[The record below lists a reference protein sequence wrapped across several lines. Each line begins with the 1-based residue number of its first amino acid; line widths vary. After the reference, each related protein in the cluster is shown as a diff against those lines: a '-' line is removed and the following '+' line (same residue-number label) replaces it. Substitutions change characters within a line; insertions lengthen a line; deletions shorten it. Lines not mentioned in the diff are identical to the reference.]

1 MVGET
6 TKAKADEKGEM
17 GMTDI
22 IGNRTIPQL
31 LKEMA
36 TLYPKKTFVVFEDQQ
51 EKTSSL
57 TYEEFLDKVRRLARA
72 LQQYGIQKGNKVLLH
87 LPNGIDFMISWFSV
101 TSIGAVMVPTNVLS
115 TAEEMAYLLEH
126 SETKL
131 VITEKEYV
139 HKFTRFRDQLNG
151 LFLARSEEDDYG
163 VSLQNIIHDTEP
175 LTAFPRLSSDDIASI
190 LYTSGTTSKP
200 KGVLLTHA
208 NYIYVGEIMSKT
220 LRMSPDDRVF
230 IVLPMFHG
238 NGQYYL
244 AMPALTVGASIAIA
258 ERFSA
263 SRYFQQA
270 KRLRATVGS
279 LFAAPLKMILKKPYR
294 SADAE
299 HSLRL
304 IIFAQSITREQ
315 LREFEQRYRVSLRQ
329 LYGMTETVGT
339 PLINPL
345 DGYYNNISMGRPTI
359 GYRVKLVDENGHE
372 VKDGEAGQIIVN
384 GIPGRTIMKGYFHN
398 EEATRSTIKDG
409 WLYTGDV
416 ARKDPNDGF
425 FYFVDRQKDMI
436 RRAGENVAAGEVEEV
451 INQCEGVFESAVI
464 GVPDE
469 IRDEAIHAFVIAKDG
484 YDLSEQEIIDV
495 CKQKLAKF
503 KVPEAIHFVDEFPR
517 TSVGKIQ
524 KHELKKFL
532 YEKGAAKRK

>member
-1 MVGET
+1 MIGET
-6 TKAKADEKGEM
+6 TKAKAVEKGEM

-22 IGNRTIPQL
+22 IGNRSIPQL

-51 EKTSSL
+51 EQTSSL

-72 LQQYGIQKGNKVLLH
+72 LQQYGIQKGDKVLLH

-163 VSLQNIIHDTEP
+163 VSLQNIIHETEP

-294 SADAE
+294 SSDAE

-398 EEATRSTIKDG
+398 EEATSSTIKDG

-416 ARKDPNDGF
+416 ARKDHNDGF

>member
-6 TKAKADEKGEM
+6 TKAKADEKEEM

-51 EKTSSL
+51 EQTSSL

-72 LQQYGIQKGNKVLLH
+72 LQQYGIQKGDKVLLH

-139 HKFTRFRDQLNG
+139 HKFTRFRDRLNG
-151 LFLARSEEDDYG
+151 LFLASSDEDDYG
-163 VSLQNIIHDTEP
+163 VSLQNIIHETEP

-345 DGYYNNISMGRPTI
+345 DGYYNNSSMGRPTI
-359 GYRVKLVDENGHE
+359 VIESSWSTKTV
-372 VKDGEAGQIIVN
+372 
-384 GIPGRTIMKGYFHN
+384 MK
-398 EEATRSTIKDG
+398 
-409 WLYTGDV
+409 
-416 ARKDPNDGF
+416 
-425 FYFVDRQKDMI
+425 
-436 RRAGENVAAGEVEEV
+436 
-451 INQCEGVFESAVI
+451 
-464 GVPDE
+464 
-469 IRDEAIHAFVIAKDG
+469 
-484 YDLSEQEIIDV
+484 
-495 CKQKLAKF
+495 
-503 KVPEAIHFVDEFPR
+503 
-517 TSVGKIQ
+517 
-524 KHELKKFL
+524 
-532 YEKGAAKRK
+532 

>member
-1 MVGET
+1 MAERKVD
-6 TKAKADEKGEM
+6 KRKGEIR
-17 GMTDI
+17 MTDI

-31 LKEMA
+31 LNEMA
-36 TLYPKKTFVVFEDQQ
+36 SLYPKKTFLIFEDKN
-51 EKTSSL
+51 EKRVSL
-57 TYEEFLDKVRRLARA
+57 TYEECMDQVRRVGRA
-72 LQQYGIQKGNKVLLH
+72 LQTCGIQKGDKVLLH

-151 LFLARSEEDDYG
+151 LFLARSDGDEYG
-163 VSLQNIIHDTEP
+163 VSLQNIIKDTEP
-175 LTAFPRLSSDDIASI
+175 LADFPHLSSDDIASI

-220 LRMSPDDRVF
+220 LRMSPEDRVF

-244 AMPALTVGASIAIA
+244 AMPALTVGGSIAIA

-270 KRLRATVGS
+270 KRLQATVGS

-304 IIFAQSITREQ
+304 IIFAQSITQEQ
-315 LREFEQRYRVSLRQ
+315 LHEFEHRYRVSLRQ

-345 DGYYNNISMGRPTI
+345 DGFYNNVSMGRPTI
-359 GYRVKLVDENGHE
+359 GYRVKLIDEKGHE
-372 VKDGEAGQIIVN
+372 VQDGEAGQIVVQ
-384 GIPGRTIMKGYFHN
+384 GVPGRTIMKGYYHN
-398 EEATRSTIKDG
+398 EEATNSTIKDG
-409 WLYTGDV
+409 WLYTGDI
-416 ARKDPNDGF
+416 ARKDPKDGF

-436 RRAGENVAAGEVEEV
+436 RRAGENVAASEVEEV
-451 INQCEGVFESAVI
+451 INQYDGVFESAVI
-464 GVPDE
+464 GVLDE
-469 IRDEAIHAFVIAKDG
+469 IRDEAIHAFVILKEG
-484 YDLSEQEIIDV
+484 YVLTSQEIIDH
-495 CKQKLAKF
+495 CRRKLSKF
-503 KVPEAIHFVDEFPR
+503 KVPEAIHFVDDFPR

-524 KHELKKFL
+524 KNELKKL
-532 YEKGAAKRK
+532 I

>member
-345 DGYYNNISMGRPTI
+345 DGYYNNSSMGRPTI

-398 EEATRSTIKDG
+398 EEATSSTIKDG

-436 RRAGENVAAGEVEEV
+436 RRAGENIAAGEVEEV

-503 KVPEAIHFVDEFPR
+503 KVPEVIHFVDEFPR

-524 KHELKKFL
+524 KHELKKFI
-532 YEKGAAKRK
+532 

>member
-6 TKAKADEKGEM
+6 TKAKAVEKGEM

-22 IGNRTIPQL
+22 IGNRSIPQL

-51 EKTSSL
+51 EQTSSL

-72 LQQYGIQKGNKVLLH
+72 LQQYGIQKGDKVLLH

-163 VSLQNIIHDTEP
+163 VSLQNIIHETEP

-294 SADAE
+294 SSDAE

-398 EEATRSTIKDG
+398 EEATSSTIKDG

-416 ARKDPNDGF
+416 ARKDHNDGF